1 MSTSDTS
8 AVPILFIGR
17 IIQAISG
24 SATWIASF
32 AMLVENAEP
41 ERRGQTLALAMAF
54 ITCGTVSG
62 PAVAGTVFQLSGYWA
77 AWSVPIALLGLD
89 SIARLLMVES
99 ESEQSPLDN
108 TDEDCPECPA
118 SPQESDSLLNSP
130 TATEGYK
137 TMQQPLSKTAITQ
150 VTIRSVS
157 SSNSF
162 RDPWS
167 DEPIPLPT
175 PVPTFYRTMLS
186 NPRALAALANTLGQ
200 SLIVAGFD
208 TTLPLFLRNT
218 FGWGSM
224 PVGLIFLGLEGPKII
239 LGPIVG
245 GVRDRWGC
253 RIPTVLGWSIVAPFL
268 MLLALFGRPELSW
281 AASGFRGEVLVV
293 GCVAGIG
300 AGFLLIRGGGGFQ
313 IIGEVVAA
321 LLVLGILLI
330 GL

>member
-175 PVPTFYRTMLS
+175 PVPTFYRTLQP
-186 NPRALAALANTLGQ
+186 PRPSRPGQHPGPIPHRRRLRYDAPFVPPQHVRLGQ
-200 SLIVAGFD
+200 YAGRSN
-208 TTLPLFLRNT
+208 LPRPRRAQNHSRT
-218 FGWGSM
+218 HCGWGEGS
-224 PVGLIFLGLEGPKII
+224 VG
-239 LGPIVG
+239 VSDS
-245 GVRDRWGC
+245 DRAWLVDRC
-253 RIPTVLGWSIVAPFL
+253 AFSD
-268 MLLALFGRPELSW
+268 
-281 AASGFRGEVLVV
+281 AAGSFRKT
-293 GCVAGIG
+293 
-300 AGFLLIRGGGGFQ
+300 
-313 IIGEVVAA
+313 
-321 LLVLGILLI
+321 
-330 GL
+330 